1 MFYYEVAILGSA
13 LNPLIYESKNEFL
26 DGDIVNINLRNKT
39 TIGVIAK
46 EVKKPS
52 FKTLPISS
60 KSHLKFTPL
69 QINLAK
75 FISYYYSSFIGVSYD
90 LFEPYNEF
98 KNTNLYIQESPNL
111 NEIQKKAF
119 EFIDKHD
126 VSLLFGDT
134 GSGKSEVYISHIE
147 KALNSGKT
155 ALFLMP
161 EISLTPQM
169 QKRLQSYFG
178 DSVGVWHSKINKNK
192 KVQILSKLQNGE
204 IKLIAGAR
212 SAIFLPFNNLGLV
225 IVDEE
230 HDDSYKS
237 SSNPHYNARD
247 LAIYISKFG
256 VKVILGSA
264 TPCITT
270 IQKQPYFRM
279 KGTFF
284 KSKKEYIFDDNETS
298 ISEIIVENIAKCL
311 ERKKQIVVFL
321 PTRANF
327 KFITCKS
334 CFSTIKCPY
343 CSVSMSYHKKENML
357 RCHYCGY
364 ATKVPKI
371 CDKCGGDMLEAKKIG
386 TSEVLSKLS
395 EIFPNVNIAKFDRD
409 EITTQKKLEK
419 ILKDF
424 NDKKIDIL
432 VGTQML
438 SKGHDYHNV
447 ELAVILGLDEYLEYS
462 DFRAREK
469 TLALAMQVAGRAG
482 RLEYGKVIF
491 QTKKRDFFE
500 KFISD
505 YNSFINEETTFR
517 DPLYPPFSKLMRIN
531 ISSKKDEEANFICLE
546 CVKILE
552 KILLKTDDFEII
564 GYGKSPIE
572 LIASKFRYNIL
583 LRAKSHKPFIKI
595 SSLLQN
601 KNVDIDIDPINF
613 S

>member
-13 LNPLIYESKNEFL
+13 LNPLTYESKNEFL
-26 DGDIVNINLRNKT
+26 DGDIVNINLRNKSSL
-39 TIGVIAK
+39 GVIIQ

-60 KSHLKFTPL
+60 KSNLKFTQL

-75 FISYYYSSFIGVSYD
+75 FISYYYSSFLGVSYD
-90 LFEPYNEF
+90 LFEPYSEF
-98 KNTNLYIQESPNL
+98 KNTNLYIEKTPNL

-134 GSGKSEVYISHIE
+134 GSGKSEVYISHIA

-169 QKRLQSYFG
+169 QKRLKQYFG

-192 KVQILSKLQNGE
+192 KAQILSKLQNGE
-204 IKLIAGAR
+204 IRLIAGAR
-212 SAIFLPFNNLGLV
+212 SALFLPFNNLGLV

-298 ISEIIVENIAKCL
+298 ISEVIIENIAKCL

-343 CSVSMSYHKKENML
+343 CSVSMSYHKRENML
-357 RCHYCGY
+357 KCHYCGY

-386 TSEVLSKLS
+386 TSEVLIKLS

-409 EITTQKKLEK
+409 EITTQKKLEN

-491 QTKKRDFFE
+491 QTKKIDFFK

-505 YNSFINEETTFR
+505 YDSFINEEITFR

-552 KILLKTDDFEII
+552 KFLIKMDDFEII

-583 LRAKSHKPFIKI
+583 LRAKSHKPLIKI

-601 KNVDIDIDPINF
+601 KNIDIDIDPINF

>member
-13 LNPLIYESKNEFL
+13 LNPLTYESKSEFL
-26 DGDIVNINLRNKT
+26 DGDIVNINLRNKSSL
-39 TIGVIAK
+39 GVVIQ

-60 KSHLKFTPL
+60 KSNLKFTQL

-75 FISYYYSSFIGVSYD
+75 FISYYYSSFLGVSYD
-90 LFEPYNEF
+90 LFESYSEF
-98 KNTNLYIQESPNL
+98 KNTNLYIQKTPNL

-134 GSGKSEVYISHIE
+134 GSGKSEVYISHIA
-147 KALNSGKT
+147 KAINSGKT

-169 QKRLQSYFG
+169 QKRLKQYFG

-192 KVQILSKLQNGE
+192 KAQILSKLQNGE

-212 SAIFLPFNNLGLV
+212 SALFLPFNNLGLV

-298 ISEIIVENIAKCL
+298 ISEVIIENIAKCL

-343 CSVSMSYHKKENML
+343 CSVSMSYHKRENML
-357 RCHYCGY
+357 KCHYCGY

-386 TSEVLSKLS
+386 TSEVLIKLS
-395 EIFPNVNIAKFDRD
+395 EIFPEAKIAKFDRD
-409 EITTQKKLEK
+409 EITTQKKLEN

-491 QTKKRDFFE
+491 QTKKIDFFK

-505 YNSFINEETTFR
+505 YDSFINEEITFR

-531 ISSKKDEEANFICLE
+531 ILSKKDEEANFICLE

-552 KILLKTDDFEII
+552 KFLIKMDDFEII

-583 LRAKSHKPFIKI
+583 LRAKSHKPLIKI

-601 KNVDIDIDPINF
+601 KNIDIDIDPINF

>member
-13 LNPLIYESKNEFL
+13 LNPLTYESKNEFL
-26 DGDIVNINLRNKT
+26 DGDIVNINLRNKSSL
-39 TIGVIAK
+39 GVIIQ

-60 KSHLKFTPL
+60 KSNLKFTQL

-75 FISYYYSSFIGVSYD
+75 FISYYYSSFLGVSYD
-90 LFEPYNEF
+90 LFEPYSEF
-98 KNTNLYIQESPNL
+98 KNTNLYIQKTPNL

-134 GSGKSEVYISHIE
+134 GSGKSEVYISHIA
-147 KALNSGKT
+147 KAINSGKT

-169 QKRLQSYFG
+169 QKRLKQYFG

-192 KVQILSKLQNGE
+192 KAQILSKLQNGE

-212 SAIFLPFNNLGLV
+212 SALFLPFNNLGLV

-298 ISEIIVENIAKCL
+298 ISEVIIENIAKCL

-343 CSVSMSYHKKENML
+343 CSVSMSYHKRENML
-357 RCHYCGY
+357 KCHYCGY

-386 TSEVLSKLS
+386 TSEVLIKLS
-395 EIFPNVNIAKFDRD
+395 EIFPEAKIAKFDRD
-409 EITTQKKLEK
+409 EITTQKKLEN

-491 QTKKRDFFE
+491 QTKKIDFFK

-505 YNSFINEETTFR
+505 YDSFINEEITFR

-531 ISSKKDEEANFICLE
+531 ILSKKDEEANFICLE

-552 KILLKTDDFEII
+552 KFLIKMDDFEII

-583 LRAKSHKPFIKI
+583 LRAKSHKPLIKI

-601 KNVDIDIDPINF
+601 KNIDIDIDPINF

>member
-13 LNPLIYESKNEFL
+13 LNPLTYESKNEFL
-26 DGDIVNINLRNKT
+26 DGDIVNINLRNKSSL
-39 TIGVIAK
+39 GVIIQ

-60 KSHLKFTPL
+60 KSNLKFTQL

-75 FISYYYSSFIGVSYD
+75 FISYYYSSFLGVSYD
-90 LFEPYNEF
+90 LFEPYSEF
-98 KNTNLYIQESPNL
+98 KNTNLYIQKTPNL

-134 GSGKSEVYISHIE
+134 GSGKSEVYISHIA
-147 KALNSGKT
+147 KAINSGKT

-169 QKRLQSYFG
+169 QKRLKQYFG

-192 KVQILSKLQNGE
+192 KAQILSKLQNGE

-212 SAIFLPFNNLGLV
+212 SALFLPFNNLGLV

-298 ISEIIVENIAKCL
+298 ISEVIIENIAKCL

-343 CSVSMSYHKKENML
+343 CSVSMSYHKRENML
-357 RCHYCGY
+357 KCHYCGY

-386 TSEVLSKLS
+386 TSEVLIKLS
-395 EIFPNVNIAKFDRD
+395 EIFPEAKIAKFDRD
-409 EITTQKKLEK
+409 EITTQKKLEN

-491 QTKKRDFFE
+491 QTKKIDFFK

-505 YNSFINEETTFR
+505 YDSFINEEITFR

-531 ISSKKDEEANFICLE
+531 ISSKKNEEANFICLE

-552 KILLKTDDFEII
+552 KLLIKMDDFEII

-583 LRAKSHKPFIKI
+583 LRAKSHKPLIKI

-601 KNVDIDIDPINF
+601 KNIDIDIDPINF

>member
-13 LNPLIYESKNEFL
+13 LNPLTYESKNEFL
-26 DGDIVNINLRNKT
+26 DGDIVNINLRNKSSL
-39 TIGVIAK
+39 GVIIQ

-60 KSHLKFTPL
+60 KSNLKFTQL

-75 FISYYYSSFIGVSYD
+75 FISYYYSSFLGVSYD
-90 LFEPYNEF
+90 LFEPYSEF
-98 KNTNLYIQESPNL
+98 KNTNLYIQKTPNL

-134 GSGKSEVYISHIE
+134 GSGKSEVYISHIA

-169 QKRLQSYFG
+169 QKRLKQYFG

-192 KVQILSKLQNGE
+192 KAQILSKLQNGE

-212 SAIFLPFNNLGLV
+212 SALFLPFNNLGLV

-298 ISEIIVENIAKCL
+298 ISEVIIENIAKCL

-343 CSVSMSYHKKENML
+343 CSVSMSYHKRENML
-357 RCHYCGY
+357 KCHYCGY

-386 TSEVLSKLS
+386 TSEVLIKLS
-395 EIFPNVNIAKFDRD
+395 EIFPEAKIAKFDRD
-409 EITTQKKLEK
+409 EITTQKKLEN

-491 QTKKRDFFE
+491 QTKKIDFFK

-505 YNSFINEETTFR
+505 YDSFINEEITFR

-531 ISSKKDEEANFICLE
+531 ILSKKDEEANFICLE

-552 KILLKTDDFEII
+552 KFLIKMDDFEII

-583 LRAKSHKPFIKI
+583 LRAKSHKPLIKI

-601 KNVDIDIDPINF
+601 KNIDIDIDPINF

>member
-13 LNPLIYESKNEFL
+13 LNPLTYESKNEFL
-26 DGDIVNINLRNKT
+26 DGDIVNINLRNKSSL
-39 TIGVIAK
+39 GVIIQ

-60 KSHLKFTPL
+60 KSNLKFTQL

-75 FISYYYSSFIGVSYD
+75 FISYYYSSFLGVSYD
-90 LFEPYNEF
+90 LFEPYSEF
-98 KNTNLYIQESPNL
+98 KNTNLYIQKTPNL

-134 GSGKSEVYISHIE
+134 GSGKSEVYISHIA

-169 QKRLQSYFG
+169 QKRLKQYFG

-192 KVQILSKLQNGE
+192 KAQILSKLQNGE

-212 SAIFLPFNNLGLV
+212 SALFLPFNNLGLV

-298 ISEIIVENIAKCL
+298 ISEVIIENIAKCL

-343 CSVSMSYHKKENML
+343 CSVSMSYHKRENML
-357 RCHYCGY
+357 KCHYCGY

-386 TSEVLSKLS
+386 TSEVLIKLS
-395 EIFPNVNIAKFDRD
+395 EIFPEAKIAKFDRD
-409 EITTQKKLEK
+409 EITTQKKLEN

-491 QTKKRDFFE
+491 QTKKIDFFK

-505 YNSFINEETTFR
+505 YDSFINEEITFR

-531 ISSKKDEEANFICLE
+531 ILSKKDEEANFICLE

-552 KILLKTDDFEII
+552 KFLIKMDDFEII

-583 LRAKSHKPFIKI
+583 LRAKSHQPLIKI

-601 KNVDIDIDPINF
+601 KNIDIDIDPINF

>member
-13 LNPLIYESKNEFL
+13 LNPLTYESKNEFL
-26 DGDIVNINLRNKT
+26 DGDIVNINLRNKSSL
-39 TIGVIAK
+39 GVVIQ

-60 KSHLKFTPL
+60 KSNLKFTQL

-75 FISYYYSSFIGVSYD
+75 FISYYYSSFLGVSYD
-90 LFEPYNEF
+90 LFEPYSEF
-98 KNTNLYIQESPNL
+98 KNTNLYIQKTPNL

-134 GSGKSEVYISHIE
+134 GSGKSEVYISHIA
-147 KALNSGKT
+147 KAINSGKT

-169 QKRLQSYFG
+169 QKRLKQYFG

-192 KVQILSKLQNGE
+192 KAQILSKLQNGE

-212 SAIFLPFNNLGLV
+212 SALFLPFNNLGLV

-298 ISEIIVENIAKCL
+298 ISEVIIENIAKCL

-343 CSVSMSYHKKENML
+343 CSVSMSYHKRENML
-357 RCHYCGY
+357 KCHYCGY

-386 TSEVLSKLS
+386 TSEVLIKLS
-395 EIFPNVNIAKFDRD
+395 EIFPEAKIAKFDRD
-409 EITTQKKLEK
+409 EITTQKKLEN

-491 QTKKRDFFE
+491 QTKKIDFFK

-505 YNSFINEETTFR
+505 YDSFINEEITFR

-531 ISSKKDEEANFICLE
+531 ILSKKDEEANFICLE

-552 KILLKTDDFEII
+552 KFLIKMDDFEII

-583 LRAKSHKPFIKI
+583 LRAKSHKPLIKI

-601 KNVDIDIDPINF
+601 KNIDIDIDPINF

>member
-13 LNPLIYESKNEFL
+13 LNPLTYESKNEFL
-26 DGDIVNINLRNKT
+26 DGDIVNINLRNKSSL
-39 TIGVIAK
+39 GVIIQ

-60 KSHLKFTPL
+60 KSNLKFTQL

-75 FISYYYSSFIGVSYD
+75 FISYYYSSFLGVSYD
-90 LFEPYNEF
+90 LFEPYSEF
-98 KNTNLYIQESPNL
+98 KNTNLYIEKTPNL

-134 GSGKSEVYISHIE
+134 GSGKSEVYISHIA

-169 QKRLQSYFG
+169 QKRLKQYFG

-192 KVQILSKLQNGE
+192 KAQILSKLQNGE
-204 IKLIAGAR
+204 IRLIAGAR
-212 SAIFLPFNNLGLV
+212 SALFLPFNNLGLV

-298 ISEIIVENIAKCL
+298 ISEVIIENIAKCL

-343 CSVSMSYHKKENML
+343 CSVSMSYHKRENML
-357 RCHYCGY
+357 KCHYCGY

-386 TSEVLSKLS
+386 TSEVLIKLS
-395 EIFPNVNIAKFDRD
+395 EIFSNVNIAKFDRD
-409 EITTQKKLEK
+409 EITTQKKLEN

-491 QTKKRDFFE
+491 QTKKIDFFK

-505 YNSFINEETTFR
+505 YDSFINEEITFR

-552 KILLKTDDFEII
+552 KFLIKMDDFEII

-583 LRAKSHKPFIKI
+583 LRAKSHKPLIKI

-601 KNVDIDIDPINF
+601 KNIDIDIDPINF

>member
-13 LNPLIYESKNEFL
+13 LNPLTYESKNEFCK
-26 DGDIVNINLRNKT
+26 DDILNVNLRNKEELA
-39 TIGVIAK
+39 IVLK
-46 EVKKPS
+46 DVKKPS

-60 KSHLKFTPL
+60 KSTLKFTSL
-69 QINLAK
+69 QMNLAK
-75 FISYYYSSFIGVSYD
+75 FISSYYSSLHGVTYA
-90 LFEPYNEF
+90 LFEPYTKF
-98 KNTNLYIQESPNL
+98 TNSNLHIQNSPNL

-134 GSGKSEVYISHIE
+134 GSGKSEVYIAHIV
-147 KALNSGKT
+147 KALNLGKT

-169 QKRLQSYFG
+169 QKRLKQYFG
-178 DSVGVWHSKINKNK
+178 DSVGVWHSKITK
-192 KVQILSKLQNGE
+192 KKKAEILSKLQNGE

-212 SAIFLPFNNLGLV
+212 SALFLPFNNLGLI

-247 LAIYISKFG
+247 LAIYASTLG

-264 TPCITT
+264 TPSVTT
-270 IQKQPYFRM
+270 FHKQPIFRM

-284 KSKKEYIFDDNETS
+284 ESKKEYIFDDNETS
-298 ISEIIVENIAKCL
+298 ISEVIIDNIGKCL
-311 ERKKQIVVFL
+311 KQKKQAVVFL

-357 RCHYCGY
+357 KCHYCGY

-371 CDKCGGDMLEAKKIG
+371 CDKCGGDMLEAKKMG

-395 EIFPNVNIAKFDRD
+395 GIFPGANIAKFDRD
-409 EITTQKKLEK
+409 EITTQKKLETL
-419 ILKDF
+419 LKDF
-424 NDKKIDIL
+424 NEKKIDIL

-482 RLEYGKVIF
+482 RAKFGRVII
-491 QTKKRDFFE
+491 QTKQREFFE
-500 KFISD
+500 KFINNYD
-505 YNSFINEETTFR
+505 AFIDEEIKFR
-517 DPLYPPFSKLMRIN
+517 KPLYPPFSKLMRLN
-531 ISSKKDEEANFICLE
+531 ISSKNDSDANEITKQ
-546 CVKILE
+546 CVDILQKILE
-552 KILLKTDDFEII
+552 KTHNFDIV

-583 LRAKSHKPFIKI
+583 LRANSHKPLVKI
-595 SSLLQN
+595 ANLLQN
-601 KNVDIDIDPINF
+601 KNVDTDIDPINF